1 MGHLLVSTVF
11 SQQTG
16 HNQVSSILFILHSF
30 LGRLLGMNFP
40 VAGAPPAV
48 AAWLRTQLF
57 KEDIIEIFD
66 NWDADAMLN
75 VSEMDLKEEV
85 PGREGKR
92 LWALLTST
100 KNAQG
105 QYLTTTNIPI
115 ESLRTC
121 VTTLCLGR
129 VQCRRIS

>member
-1 MGHLLVSTVF
+1 
-11 SQQTG
+11 
-16 HNQVSSILFILHSF
+16 
-30 LGRLLGMNFP
+30 MNFP
-40 VAGAPPAV
+40 VAGAPPAAV

-75 VSEMDLKEEV
+75 ISEMDLKGEV

-100 KNAQG
+100 KKYQG
-105 QYLTTTNIPI
+105 QYHTITHIPI

-121 VTTLCLGR
+121 ATILCLG
-129 VQCRRIS
+129 VTINTTSSYVNTAV

>member
-1 MGHLLVSTVF
+1 
-11 SQQTG
+11 
-16 HNQVSSILFILHSF
+16 
-30 LGRLLGMNFP
+30 MNFP
-40 VAGAPPAV
+40 VAGAQSAV
-48 AAWLRTQLF
+48 AAGLRTQLF

-100 KNAQG
+100 KKAQG

-115 ESLRTC
+115 ESLKTC
-121 VTTLCLGR
+121 VATLCLGVTINTTSTSQLCLR
-129 VQCRRIS
+129 FITPIINKFYFALNL